1 MIKVLNQWLPQCRG
15 KLMPQSSDG
24 PIENRDLGVSG
35 IVDLL
40 DEETPETIPLEKP
53 AKEPVKE
60 ETEETTEEETEKEP
74 EIKLADED
82 DDEEKEPEINEEELE
97 IIAPAKRSEIL
108 KAFPDLFKKFPHLE
122 KAYYRDQ
129 KYSELFGT
137 PQDAEQVIETAKTFN
152 QFSDNLLKGN
162 TENVLKSVRE
172 QNPEAFGKIVDNY
185 LTTLKEVDERA
196 FYHVVQNTLK
206 STVAAMVSEAS
217 RSDNQDLLA
226 AARLLHQFA
235 TGTTEWK
242 NPESFSKVKPKED
255 VEQENELAKERMQF
269 FQERFETVQGELQ
282 SRVDGVL
289 KNTIDQNM
297 DPKGSMT
304 SYVKRVA
311 VNEAMQT
318 VQKQIS
324 SDSQFRRLLDRLW
337 EKAAEDKFSKQ
348 STEKIRSAYLAKA
361 KSLLPNAIKQ
371 SRNEALRGLGKRV
384 REETDETSPVRN
396 PTAKRESATPQ
407 TLRGSNSRENASK
420 GKSTFEFLNED

>member
-1 MIKVLNQWLPQCRG
+1 
-15 KLMPQSSDG
+15 MPQSSDG

-40 DEETPETIPLEKP
+40 DEEIPETIPLEKP
-53 AKEPVKE
+53 AKEP
-60 ETEETTEEETEKEP
+60 ETEETTEETEETEKEP

-82 DDEEKEPEINEEELE
+82 DDEEKEPDINEEELE

-172 QNPEAFGKIVDNY
+172 QSPEAFGKIVDNY

-196 FYHVVQNTLK
+196 FYHVMQNTLK

-217 RSDNQDLLA
+217 RSNNEDLLA

-242 NPESFSKVKPKED
+242 NPEPFSKTKPKED

-324 SDSQFRRLLDRLW
+324 TDSQFRRLLDRLW
-337 EKAAEDKFSKQ
+337 EKAAEEKFSKQ

-384 REETDETSPVRN
+384 REETDETSPARN
-396 PTAKRESATPQ
+396 TTAKRESPTPQ

>member
-1 MIKVLNQWLPQCRG
+1 MPQ
-15 KLMPQSSDG
+15 QSSDG

-60 ETEETTEEETEKEP
+60 ETEETTEETEETEKEP

-82 DDEEKEPEINEEELE
+82 DDEEKEPDINEEELE

-172 QNPEAFGKIVDNY
+172 QSPEAFGKIVDNY

-196 FYHVVQNTLK
+196 FYHVMQNTLK

-217 RSDNQDLLA
+217 RSNNEDLLA

-242 NPESFSKVKPKED
+242 NPEPFSKTKPKED

-324 SDSQFRRLLDRLW
+324 TDSQFRRLLDRLW

-384 REETDETSPVRN
+384 REETDETSPARN
-396 PTAKRESATPQ
+396 TTAKRESPTPQ
-407 TLRGSNSRENASK
+407 TLRGSNNRENASK

>member
-1 MIKVLNQWLPQCRG
+1 MQ
-15 KLMPQSSDG
+15 QSNDG

-35 IVDLL
+35 IIDLL

-60 ETEETTEEETEKEP
+60 ETEETTEETEETEKEP
-74 EIKLADED
+74 EIKLAEE
-82 DDEEKEPEINEEELE
+82 DDEETEPEINEEELE

-137 PQDAEQVIETAKTFN
+137 PQDAEQVIETAKTFT

-162 TENVLKSVRE
+162 TETVLKSVRE

-217 RSDNQDLLA
+217 RSNDEELLA
-226 AARLLHQFA
+226 AARSLHKFA

-242 NPESFSKVKPKED
+242 NPESFSKTKPKED

-324 SDSQFRRLLDRLW
+324 ADSQFRRLLDRLW

-361 KSLLPNAIKQ
+361 KSLLPGAIKQ

-384 REETDETSPVRN
+384 REETDETSPARTT
-396 PTAKRESATPQ
+396 TAKRESATPQ
-407 TLRGSNSRENASK
+407 TLRGSNSKENASK
-420 GKSTFEFLNED
+420 GKSTLEFLNED